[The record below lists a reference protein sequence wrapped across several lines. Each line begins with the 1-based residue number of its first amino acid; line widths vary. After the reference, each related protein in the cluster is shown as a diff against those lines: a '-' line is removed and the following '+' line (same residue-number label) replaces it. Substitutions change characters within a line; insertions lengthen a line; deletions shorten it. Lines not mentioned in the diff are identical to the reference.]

1 MPKKY
6 KKRKPKK
13 KINKSIYKSNINK
26 QHVKVNIN
34 TGSTP
39 SGVSYMQAPA
49 YPNLMDIN
57 TAVKG
62 TVEDLLKKHHQQ
74 IPINKPIPHAN
85 NQLNRFENTTHQTNP
100 LDNVLKNHNN
110 TTNAETK
117 QDPIIVNLET
127 GEYKFPAIEYKPDSE
142 DEKDEEYEPKKGLKD
157 YFKSPFK
164 NNKTFDETDK
174 KKRNW
179 KKEEEARERKR
190 EEKKKEYEE
199 KYPESQPALTK
210 SGKLRLR

>member
-1 MPKKY
+1 M
-6 KKRKPKK
+6 
-13 KINKSIYKSNINK
+13 
-26 QHVKVNIN
+26 NIN
-34 TGSTP
+34 TGGSKP
-39 SGVSYMQAPA
+39 SGISYMQTPA

-57 TAVKG
+57 NAVKG
-62 TVEDLLKKHHQQ
+62 TFNEVLSDLLKPLKQPSRNIEDLYPQQ
-74 IPINKPIPHAN
+74 LQPRN
-85 NQLNRFENTTHQTNP
+85 NNPLNRFENTTHQTNP
-100 LDNVLKNHNN
+100 LDDVLKNYNN

-117 QDPIIVNLET
+117 QNPIIVNLET

-164 NNKTFDETDK
+164 NNKTFDEPDK

-190 EEKKKEYEE
+190 EEKKKEFEE

-210 SGKLRLR
+210 SGKLRLRFTKEN